1 MDLYVYGEGEKTS
14 FFAHNEKVIHHMIT
28 KVNKP
33 TGRLILT
40 AFYKASSSNPGYL
53 THKLSF
59 NNPTASQSLKVL
71 TGSTMLSNFLA
82 LSSQPSQIGLW

>member
-53 THKLSF
+53 TH
-59 NNPTASQSLKVL
+59 
-71 TGSTMLSNFLA
+71 
-82 LSSQPSQIGLW
+82 